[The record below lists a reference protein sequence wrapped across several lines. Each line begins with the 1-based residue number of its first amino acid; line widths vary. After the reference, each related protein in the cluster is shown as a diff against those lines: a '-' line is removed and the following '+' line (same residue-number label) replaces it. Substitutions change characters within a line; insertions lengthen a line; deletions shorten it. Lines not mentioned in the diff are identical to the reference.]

1 MSTPVDTAAST
12 ATPEAAPAAG
22 GSAQGAAPWWERWGD
37 RLNPLVVKEVR
48 QGLRTRIFWACFG
61 LLLLACVVL
70 SLVAYV
76 EVREAA
82 YARHGRGFFF
92 GFFFCLGVVHFFVI
106 PYNAYRS
113 LAREREDETWVL
125 LVLTG
130 LGPRRILRGKVAS
143 FLVQAGLYASAV
155 GPFLLFSYFLNGIAL
170 PSILIILALGAA
182 WLVFLT
188 VVGVC
193 AATLADGRLGR
204 AFIHFTLLAALGGAL
219 VQGLVAAYV
228 MSDDGDRLLRDEDF
242 LYTAGISLLLML
254 TDGWLLFEA
263 AAARLSLP
271 TEDYSR
277 GPRRALLV
285 QWGLAMLCGV
295 GVWWGEGYKHTVPEV
310 FGIMGALHLI
320 VVGLFVAT
328 DVDGQARPLRAA
340 TRPWSL
346 LRPGA
351 LRGFRLVVLLLAAWG
366 AVFVG
371 LEVLSADTPMRG
383 ESMRMA
389 TVAAPTY
396 GILFLSVA
404 VLLGRLAR
412 SDRLSSPA
420 AVRLLFV
427 ASAGLA
433 SALPP
438 LAAVL
443 MELEGDDGL
452 INLLNPVVGIANFGD
467 HDYLTSGP
475 KMTWALLGFVVGVA
489 ALAAFAAD
497 RVLAEREKR
506 AHAS

>member
-1 MSTPVDTAAST
+1 MDTAASPAPDT
-12 ATPEAAPAAG
+12 SMPPAAA
-22 GSAQGAAPWWERWGD
+22 SSAPWWERWGD

-48 QGLRTRIFWACFG
+48 QGLRTRVFWVCFG
-61 LLLLACVVL
+61 LMLLACVVL
-70 SLVAYV
+70 SLIAYV

-92 GFFFCLGVVHFFVI
+92 SYFLCLGAVHFFVI

-130 LGPRRILRGKVAS
+130 LGPRRILRGKVTS
-143 FLVQAGLYASAV
+143 YLVQAALYASAV

-170 PSILIILALGAA
+170 PTILIILALGAA

-188 VVGVC
+188 VVAVC

-204 AFIHFTLLAALGGAL
+204 AFIHFTLLAALAISL
-219 VQGLVAAYV
+219 VQGMVAAYV
-228 MSDDGDRLLRDEDF
+228 MSDEGDRLLRDEDF
-242 LYTAGISLLLML
+242 RYVVGVALMLML
-254 TDGWLLFEA
+254 TDGWLLFET

-277 GPRRALLV
+277 GPRRALVV
-285 QWGLAMLCGV
+285 QVLLAMLACV
-295 GVWWGEGYKHTVPEV
+295 GVWWFEGKDHTVPEV
-310 FGIMGALHLI
+310 FGIVGGLHLLA
-320 VVGLFVAT
+320 VALFVAT
-328 DVDGQARPLRAA
+328 DLDGQARPLRAS

-351 LRGFRLVVLLLAAWG
+351 LRGFRLSVLLLAAWG
-366 AVFVG
+366 MLCLG
-371 LEVLSADTPMRG
+371 LELLAADLPLRG
-383 ESMRMA
+383 DAMRMA
-389 TVAAPTY
+389 TVATPTY

-404 VLLGRLAR
+404 VLLGRMPR
-412 SDRLSSPA
+412 SDRLASPA

-427 ASAGLA
+427 AAVGLA
-433 SALPP
+433 AALPP

-452 INLLNPVVGIANFGD
+452 LNLLNPVVGLVNFGTY
-467 HDYLTSGP
+467 DYSTGGSKLTWS
-475 KMTWALLGFVVGVA
+475 LLGFVVGLTV
-489 ALAAFAAD
+489 LTAFAAD

>member
-1 MSTPVDTAAST
+1 MDTAAST
-12 ATPEAAPAAG
+12 APETAAPPAAAPV
-22 GSAQGAAPWWERWGD
+22 SPWWERWGD

-48 QGLRTRIFWACFG
+48 QGLRTRTFWVCFG
-61 LLLLACVVL
+61 LMLLSCVVL

-82 YARHGRGFFF
+82 FASHGRSYFFS
-92 GFFFCLGVVHFFVI
+92 FFLCLGVVHFFVI

-130 LGPRRILRGKVAS
+130 LGPRRILRGKMTS
-143 FLVQAGLYASAV
+143 YLVQAALYASAV

-170 PSILIILALGAA
+170 PTILIILALGAA

-188 VVGVC
+188 LVGVC

-204 AFIHFTLLAALGGAL
+204 AFIHFTLLAALATAL
-219 VQGLVAAYV
+219 VQGNVAAFV
-228 MSDDGDRLLRDEDF
+228 LSDEGDRLLRNDGF
-242 LYTAGISLLLML
+242 LYAVGISLLLML

-263 AAARLSLP
+263 AASRLSLP
-271 TEDYSR
+271 TEDYTR
-277 GPRRALLV
+277 GPRRALLAQV
-285 QWGLAMLCGV
+285 LVGMLCGV
-295 GVWWGEGYKHTVPEV
+295 GVWWFEARDHTVPEI
-310 FGIMGALHLI
+310 FGIVGALHLMA
-320 VVGLFVAT
+320 VGLFVAT
-328 DVDGQARPLRAA
+328 DVDGQARPLRSG

-366 AVFVG
+366 GLFLG
-371 LEVLSADTPMRG
+371 LELLAADTPLRG
-383 ESMRMA
+383 DAMRMA
-389 TVAAPTY
+389 TVATPVY

-404 VLLGRLAR
+404 VLLGRMAR

-420 AVRLLFV
+420 ALRLLFV
-427 ASAGLA
+427 AAVGLA

-438 LAAVL
+438 LVAVL

-452 INLLNPVVGIANFGD
+452 INLLNPVVGIVNFGGY
-467 HDYLTSGP
+467 DYTTGGP
-475 KMTWALLGFVVGVA
+475 KMTWPLLGFVVGVTV
-489 ALAAFAAD
+489 LAAFAAD

-506 AHAS
+506 AHAL

>member
-1 MSTPVDTAAST
+1 MSTPMDTAAST
-12 ATPEAAPAAG
+12 APETAAPPAAAPV
-22 GSAQGAAPWWERWGD
+22 SPWWERWGD

-48 QGLRTRIFWACFG
+48 QGLRTRTFWVCFG
-61 LLLLACVVL
+61 LMLLSCVVL

-82 YARHGRGFFF
+82 FASHGRSYFFS
-92 GFFFCLGVVHFFVI
+92 FFLCLGVVHFFVI

-130 LGPRRILRGKVAS
+130 LGPRRILRGKMTS
-143 FLVQAGLYASAV
+143 YLVQAALYASAV

-170 PSILIILALGAA
+170 PTILIILALGAA

-188 VVGVC
+188 LVGVC

-204 AFIHFTLLAALGGAL
+204 AFIHFTLLAALATAL
-219 VQGLVAAYV
+219 VQGNVAAFV
-228 MSDDGDRLLRDEDF
+228 LSDEGDRLLRNDGF
-242 LYTAGISLLLML
+242 LYAVGISLLLML

-263 AAARLSLP
+263 AASRLSLP
-271 TEDYSR
+271 TEDYTR
-277 GPRRALLV
+277 GPRRALLAQV
-285 QWGLAMLCGV
+285 LVGMLCGV
-295 GVWWGEGYKHTVPEV
+295 GVWWFEARDHTVPEI
-310 FGIMGALHLI
+310 FGIVGALHLMA
-320 VVGLFVAT
+320 VGLFVAT
-328 DVDGQARPLRAA
+328 DVDGQARPLRSG

-366 AVFVG
+366 GLFLG
-371 LEVLSADTPMRG
+371 LELLAADTPLRG
-383 ESMRMA
+383 DAMRMA
-389 TVAAPTY
+389 TVATPVY

-404 VLLGRLAR
+404 VLLGRMAR

-420 AVRLLFV
+420 ALRLLFV
-427 ASAGLA
+427 AAVGLA

-438 LAAVL
+438 LVAVL

-452 INLLNPVVGIANFGD
+452 INLLNPVVGIVNFGGY
-467 HDYLTSGP
+467 DYTTGGP
-475 KMTWALLGFVVGVA
+475 KMTWPLLGFVVGVTV
-489 ALAAFAAD
+489 LAAFAAD

-506 AHAS
+506 AHAL